1 MHGKLLVVNEIS
13 CILGWKQGVL
23 CQSKG
28 VVRSVHG
35 IKRIKIVGVDAY
47 SFENITEEE
56 EEN

>member
-1 MHGKLLVVNEIS
+1 MVNEIS